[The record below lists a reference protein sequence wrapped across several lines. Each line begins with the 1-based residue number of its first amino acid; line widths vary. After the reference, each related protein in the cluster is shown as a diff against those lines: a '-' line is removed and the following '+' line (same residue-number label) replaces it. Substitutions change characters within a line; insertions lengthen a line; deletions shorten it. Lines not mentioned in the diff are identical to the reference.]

1 MPSRSRST
9 GWYEHE
15 MMPDVDG
22 IVALAAELVRS
33 PSRGGIDLPQPV
45 LATLARWLDANGL
58 KPLPLRDASGDWV
71 GLHLRWL
78 APEPGPIVCLDACID
93 TAPFGDEARWLRP
106 PGSGAVADGRLWGR
120 GAADSKMGAAI
131 LAHVVRDLASSGAVR
146 CGGIDLLLDADEHT
160 GRFGGARAY
169 LAALERK
176 PDRAVLGYPDNQ
188 ELIRGSRGFHR
199 VRLTVAGRAGHSG
212 ATDGGAIN
220 AIGRLARLIAAI
232 EVAPLPVEP
241 TGPFGF
247 GPKVTVTAVEG
258 GEGFSIVP
266 DRASCSV
273 DIRLTPGFDQAAA
286 MRWLEA
292 LVDPQTTRIEAV
304 ESWPSYIVPES
315 DPFVRAFQIAGSEAF
330 GRDIPLAV
338 CGPSNIGN
346 LFAAYAIATICGLG
360 VTAENVHGTDECAL
374 LASVSPAY
382 LGYFEGVRRFLQGM
396 S

>member
-1 MPSRSRST
+1 
-9 GWYEHE
+9 
-15 MMPDVDG
+15 MMIDVDG
-22 IVALAAELVRS
+22 IVALAAETVRL
-33 PSRGGIDLPQPV
+33 PSRGGIDSPEPV
-45 LATLARWLDANGL
+45 LSVLARWLNANGL
-58 KPLPLRDASGDWV
+58 QPLPLRDAEGAWV
-71 GLHLRWL
+71 GLYLRWL

-93 TAPFGDEARWLRP
+93 TAPFGDETRWSRP
-106 PGSGAVADGRLWGR
+106 PASGAAAEGRLCGR

-131 LAHVVRDLASSGAVR
+131 LAHVVRDLVR
-146 CGGIDLLLDADEHT
+146 DGSVRRGGIDLLLDADEHT

-212 ATDGGAIN
+212 ATGGDAIN

-232 EVAPLPVEP
+232 EAAPLPAEP
-241 TGPFGF
+241 AGPFGF

-258 GEGFSIVP
+258 GEGFSVVP
-266 DRASCSV
+266 DRASCSL
-273 DIRLTPGFDQAAA
+273 DIRLTPGFDAGAA
-286 MRWLEA
+286 MRWLQG
-292 LVDPQTTRIEAV
+292 LVDPQTTRIETV

-315 DPFVRAFQIAGSEAF
+315 DPFVRAFQAAGSEAF

-346 LFAAYAIATICGLG
+346 LFAAYSIPTICGLG

-374 LASVSPAY
+374 LASVPQAY
-382 LGYFEGVRRFLQGM
+382 RGYFEGVRRFL
-396 S
+396 